1 MRKKKQEWER
11 EKCDMKHKMKRTA
24 YIYMHYR
31 RKKRMGKA
39 IVHRKIKRER
49 EKRHK
54 WKNTKH
60 LKETELCIQ

>member
-1 MRKKKQEWER
+1 
-11 EKCDMKHKMKRTA
+11 MKHKMKRTA

-31 RKKRMGKA
+31 RRKKKKEWGKPLFTERQR
-39 IVHRKIKRER
+39 RKER

-54 WKNTKH
+54 FKNTKH